1 MRALEY
7 KCSFAS
13 AAGVSHQTQNIPCQD
28 RTCVLRGEAVLACA
42 LADGAGSR
50 ASSHIGAEC
59 VTQCVCEFLS
69 KQFDALWTMPPDAIS
84 SLLVRECTAA
94 LEQMEPPIY
103 ELACTLLF
111 FAGHQDGRFL
121 SGHLGDGVQI
131 YVPDEGAASV
141 FSPPEN
147 GEYQNE
153 TFFITSDDAAAH
165 LRLRQG
171 VWHGAGSLLLMSDG
185 MADSLYQ
192 HNSGIPARA
201 CVTLAE
207 WLRDGDEAVISQALA
222 ENMERIFSR
231 HTADDMSLVLLSWR

>member
-1 MRALEY
+1 M
-7 KCSFAS
+7 
-13 AAGVSHQTQNIPCQD
+13 
-28 RTCVLRGEAVLACA
+28 LRGEAVLACA

-50 ASSHIGAEC
+50 TSSHIGAEC
-59 VTQCVCEFLS
+59 VTQCVCEFLC
-69 KQFDALWTMPPDAIS
+69 KRFDELWTMAPAAIS
-84 SLLVRECTAA
+84 SLLVRECIAA

-131 YVPDEGAASV
+131 YVSGEGEATV

-153 TFFITSDDAAAH
+153 TFFITADDAAAH
-165 LRLRQG
+165 LRLRRG
-171 VWHGAGSLLLMSDG
+171 TWHEAGSLLLMSDG

-192 HNSGIPARA
+192 HNSGSPARA

-231 HTADDMSLVLLSWR
+231 HTLDDMSLVLLSWQ